1 MGLVNKGLEIICDA
15 LVGGAT
21 FPRLNNANA
30 GLGVGDS
37 SAAFNAT
44 QTDLQGAVAPT
55 NKIRKAMDAGYPQ
68 VSTNTIT
75 WQATYL
81 TTEANFV
88 WEERGVFT
96 AVPAGTGAML
106 SRQVTTIYSSK
117 TSAVSASLRCVDTA
131 VLV

>member
-15 LVGGAT
+15 LVGGAL

-30 GLGVGDS
+30 ALGVGDS
-37 SAAFNAT
+37 TTAFNAA
-44 QTDLQGAVAPT
+44 QTDLQGAAYPT
-55 NKIRKAMDAGYPQ
+55 NKIRKAMDATYPI

-81 TTEANFV
+81 TTEANFT
-88 WEERGVFT
+88 WNERAVFT
-96 AVPAGTGAML
+96 SATAGSGNMF
-106 SRQVTTIYSSK
+106 SRQVAVIYSGKS
-117 TSAVSASLRCVDTA
+117 SSISASLRCVDTA